1 MVDYA
6 MDIYRSLNN
15 GEESKE
21 MEENK
26 KTVYAQLEDLK
37 SRAEPLVV
45 LFASDKKVALVQ
57 EGTWN
62 VKGITGN
69 GISPDTVETYRQ
81 LAKFNYDCGDYTA
94 ARDML
99 NNYISLFASAP
110 DELYSTASFEQADPD
125 LLQALWGRLSC
136 EILLQN
142 VEAAGSA
149 LTVVRAV
156 LESLVSSHKISSL
169 EALRQRTWLLHWSLF
184 VFWNGTRKGVDQ
196 LLELYTSDKY
206 LQAITANA
214 PHLTRYFTAAV
225 LMNKRRSGS
234 QGTKM
239 MRELLRVIQ
248 HCVECHDA
256 QDPIVSFVE
265 SLCIKYDFEGAQ
277 MKLAN
282 CDSALKA
289 DFFLC
294 KQAGT
299 FMEEARIFIFENY
312 CRIHSKLRV
321 SDLAEMLAMDAT
333 DAERWIVDLIRNSDL
348 SAKIDLKENCV
359 LMSGSGSSR
368 TSVYQSVLDRTKD
381 LNVRS
386 SLLVQNF
393 NKGLAKERESK
404 EIEYDE

>member
-26 KTVYAQLEDLK
+26 KAVYAQLEDLK
-37 SRAEPLVV
+37 SRAEPLVA
-45 LFASDKKVALVQ
+45 LFASDEKASLVQ
-57 EGTWN
+57 EGKWN
-62 VKGITGN
+62 VRGIADSGIT
-69 GISPDTVETYRQ
+69 PDTVETYRQ

-99 NNYISLFASAP
+99 NNYLSLFISAP
-110 DELYSTASFEQADPD
+110 DELYASSSFEGAGPD
-125 LLQALWGRLSC
+125 LLQVLWGRLSC

-142 VEAAGSA
+142 MDAASSA
-149 LTVVRAV
+149 LTIVRTV
-156 LESLVSSHKISSL
+156 LESLASSHKISSL

-184 VFWNGTRKGVDQ
+184 VFWNGTRKGIDQ
-196 LLELYTSDKY
+196 LLELYTSEKY
-206 LQAITANA
+206 LQAIAANA
-214 PHLTRYFTAAV
+214 SHLTRYLTAAV

-234 QGTKM
+234 QGSKM
-239 MRELLRVIQ
+239 MRELLRVLQ
-248 HCVECHDA
+248 HCAECHNT
-256 QDPIVSFVE
+256 QDPIVAFVE

-277 MKLAN
+277 LKFAN
-282 CDSALKA
+282 CGTALKS

-294 KQAGT
+294 KQADT
-299 FMEEARIFIFENY
+299 IMEEARIFIFENY

-321 SDLAEMLAMDAT
+321 SELAEMLAMDSAS
-333 DAERWIVDLIRNSDL
+333 AERWIVDLIRKSDL
-348 SAKIDLKENCV
+348 SAKIDLNENCV
-359 LMSGSGSSR
+359 VMTGSASSR
-368 TSVYQSVLDRTKD
+368 ASVYQTVLDRTKD

-386 SLLVQNF
+386 SILVQNL

-404 EIEYDE
+404 EMDYDD